1 MESASAHDMCPQ
13 LTHLY
18 RISRGSIGALQWL
31 QCSSDVGLYCLLS
44 VLLQFLHF
52 AGVSLSPS
60 LLSGRHLT
68 GPFFNLSYPDF
79 ADLQMFTKFS
89 KMFDPNSVSFTS
101 GWNWRPN
108 LSNSPFCIAWTLQDS
123 LSAITVKPGGGVV
136 TSSLWLSQTV
146 W

>member
-18 RISRGSIGALQWL
+18 RISRGSMGALQWL

-44 VLLQFLHF
+44 VLLQFLHLCRI
-52 AGVSLSPS
+52 SLPPFIATKPATC
-60 LLSGRHLT
+60 RA
-68 GPFFNLSYPDF
+68 FFNLSYADF
-79 ADLQMFTKFS
+79 ADLQISMKFL
-89 KMFDPNSVSFTS
+89 KMFEPYSVSFTS

-108 LSNSPFCIAWTLQDS
+108 LSNSSFCMAWTLQDS
-123 LSAITVKPGGGVV
+123 LSAITVKPGGAEV